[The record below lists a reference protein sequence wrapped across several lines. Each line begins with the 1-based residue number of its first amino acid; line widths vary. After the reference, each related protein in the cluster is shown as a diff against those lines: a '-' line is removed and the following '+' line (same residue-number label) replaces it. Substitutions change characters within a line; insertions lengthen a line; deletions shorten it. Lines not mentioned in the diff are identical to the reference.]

1 MTVKIDGLDAIFKK
15 LDSLGKPEVF
25 KRPMRL
31 SAERVQDRIAK
42 YPLESAAN
50 RPPGPNGYSWYV
62 RGYGTRTRTG
72 RGYPTSKDLGPSWTV
87 KYSNGHRRAEI
98 GNNASYGKYVQDK
111 DEQAGWHKGRWHTI
125 QDVVKKQTPAII
137 GFFKAAYDKAVKT

>member
-1 MTVKIDGLDAIFKK
+1 MTVKIEGLDAIFKK

-25 KRPMRL
+25 KTPMRL

-42 YPLESAAN
+42 YPAEGPGN
-50 RPPGPNGYSWYV
+50 RPGGYSWYV

-72 RGYPTSKDLGPSWTV
+72 RGYNTSEALGKSWTI

-98 GNNASYGKYVQDK
+98 GNDTSYGKYVQDK
-111 DEQAGWHKGRWHTI
+111 DEQARWHKGRWHTI

-137 GFFKAAYDKAVKT
+137 AFFKAAYDKAVK

>member
-1 MTVKIDGLDAIFKK
+1 MSVKIEGLDAIFKK

-42 YPLESAAN
+42 YPAETAAN
-50 RPPGPNGYSWYV
+50 LPGGYSWYV

-72 RGYPTSKDLGPSWTV
+72 RGYPTSEDLGPSWTV

-98 GNNASYGKYVQDK
+98 GNNASYGPFVQDK
-111 DEQAGWHKGRWHTI
+111 ARQARWHKGRWHTI
-125 QDVVKKQTPAII
+125 QDVVKKETSAII
-137 GFFKAAYDKAVKT
+137 GFFKAAYDAAVK